1 MEKRFVFL
9 LGAGAAL
16 DWHNAPT
23 TNVITQR
30 LIKGGFKNKK
40 GKTVTSVI
48 YEWLHNKSESKN
60 DINFETI
67 INVIEDFVH
76 YWSLD
81 DSNQIHG
88 LSYFIGRDSEEWE
101 DFINFERVSE
111 RQIKIPDG
119 GESINSRGYIGDAP
133 SAEAK
138 YFELLLMEVLDA
150 ISSYITD

>member
-1 MEKRFVFL
+1 
-9 LGAGAAL
+9 
-16 DWHNAPT
+16 
-23 TNVITQR
+23 
-30 LIKGGFKNKK
+30 
-40 GKTVTSVI
+40 
-48 YEWLHNKSESKN
+48 
-60 DINFETI
+60 
-67 INVIEDFVH
+67 
-76 YWSLD
+76 D

-119 GESINSRGYIGDAP
+119 GESINSRGYIGDAS

-150 ISSYITD
+150 ISSYITDYSFCTHEHYQVLEKVENKEINDLASSYFERIKNHHLRVYTLNYDRLIQYFFFRSGIQAFQGF